1 VARRPAKKR
10 RISKVQVKPGKWA
23 AVEITESEGEAEKKE
38 SLPADVEANRWEVIE
53 GFGGGVRKES
63 DGEKQAEEQGEGVDD
78 AGMEL
83 GNEYEKRW
91 NREKR
96 KRWF

>member
-1 VARRPAKKR
+1 
-10 RISKVQVKPGKWA
+10 
-23 AVEITESEGEAEKKE
+23 
-38 SLPADVEANRWEVIE
+38 VIV